1 MSGDAERRVFVVDD
15 DASARRG
22 ILRLLASARFAAEGF
37 GSAAEFLARAPYPGS
52 CCLVLDYQMPEMS
65 GLELQ
70 SRLRERGLRVPIVF
84 VTGHG
89 DVPASVRAMKDGA
102 VDFLLKPF
110 TAEELLTAVELALE
124 KGRVGA
130 AEEAERSA
138 LRQRWETLTPREKEV
153 LELVV
158 AGLLNKQTAGRLG
171 TVEKTVK
178 AHRARI
184 MQKMA
189 AGSLA
194 DLVRMAAKLGPAASP
209 GDAPNESKT
218 KVH

>member
-1 MSGDAERRVFVVDD
+1 VSGDPVRRVFVVDD
-15 DASARRG
+15 DPSARRG
-22 ILRLLASARFAAEGF
+22 ILRLLASAGFEAEGF
-37 GSAAEFLARAPYPGS
+37 ASACEFLARAPYPGS
-52 CCLVLDYQMPEMS
+52 SCLVLDYQMPEMS

-70 SRLRERGLRVPIVF
+70 SALRERGLRLPIVF

-110 TAEELLTAVELALE
+110 TAEELLAAVAIALE
-124 KGRVGA
+124 NGRVAA
-130 AEEAERSA
+130 AEEAERA
-138 LRQRWETLTPREKEV
+138 TVRERWETLTPREKEV

-194 DLVRMAAKLGPAASP
+194 DLVRMAAKLGLR
-209 GDAPNESKT
+209 GESSAEKST
-218 KVH
+218 